1 MPSITDLQRSWLLR
15 QLGLTS
21 SNLSNTDLE
30 NLLYASNGG
39 PASMRVFQAG
49 RYYPAGSDQAP
60 STNTLTLSQLY
71 VVPFEAG
78 EAFTATRIACEVTTI
93 GTAGNVLRLG
103 IYDSNDGIPNN
114 RLVDAGTVAGDVLG
128 GKEVVINLP
137 LGPGLYWVAIA
148 SQVAASGQVRADLA
162 YHNKFVAN
170 DALPA
175 AATYASYMQNAAVAG
190 ALPAVFGAFVAQALA
205 PKLFLKAA

>member
-1 MPSITDLQRSWLLR
+1 MPSLADLYRGWLLR
-15 QLGLTS
+15 QLGFTASTLT
-21 SNLSNTDLE
+21 NADLE
-30 NLLYASNGG
+30 ALLYATTGG
-39 PASMRVFQAG
+39 PASMRNIRTG
-49 RYYPAGSDQAP
+49 RYYPAGGDTGPAV
-60 STNTLTLSQLY
+60 NTLTLNQLY

-78 EAFTATRIACEVTTI
+78 DAFTAVRISCEVTTI

-103 IYDSNDGIPNN
+103 LYDSLDGIPNN
-114 RLVDAGTVAGDVLG
+114 RLVDGGTVAGDVLG
-128 GKEVVINLP
+128 GKEVVINQA

-148 SQVAASGQVRADLA
+148 SQVAASGQVRADSA
-162 YHNKFVAN
+162 YHSKYVAN

-190 ALPAVFGAFVAQALA
+190 ALPAAFGAFVAQALA